1 MKSLTN
7 ILDRI
12 TLTKEDISGMI
23 RDAKKE
29 KVTEPEEVVQ
39 NTISEDPF
47 ISLEAFTS
55 FITRTYLVTGQKI
68 EDLSNFYRDTVDN
81 SDLREFI
88 NNPPN
93 KNLSVGS
100 YPMTDIE
107 KKLYYIINKDVIIPN
122 GHPSELWFAIVFNG
136 KVTGAVGKSTPDIEV
151 GSETVSLKSYDT
163 ATFDFGKIDKDSAK
177 LLSVFISLS
186 NILTSAPI
194 DTAQLSRIDINNS
207 LNLLESD
214 IVKQHIKEILKL
226 GESPSIPPPIKTL
239 ALQIERLLNSDN
251 PNDLHNL
258 VVKFCNEIDDLL
270 KRKISSANWWGLIIK
285 GNSTLFLES
294 ADGIYEKSKCKN
306 NRLSNAIAN
315 FKGWHLWING
325 TQLETAVTTRKNKG

>member
-12 TLTKEDISGMI
+12 KLTKEDISGMI

-29 KVTEPEEVVQ
+29 KVTDPGEVVQ
-39 NTISEDPF
+39 DTISEDPF
-47 ISLEAFTS
+47 TSLEAFTS
-55 FITRTYLVTGQKI
+55 FITGTYLVTGQKI

-81 SDLREFI
+81 SDLRKFI

-186 NILTSAPI
+186 NILTSVPI
-194 DTAQLSRIDINNS
+194 DPAQLSRIDINNS

-325 TQLETAVTTRKNKG
+325 TQLETAVTTRKSKG

>member
-7 ILDRI
+7 ILERI
-12 TLTKEDISGMI
+12 KLTKEDISGMI
-23 RDAKKE
+23 NDAKKE
-29 KVTEPEEVVQ
+29 KVTDPEEVVQ
-39 NTISEDPF
+39 DTISEDPF
-47 ISLEAFTS
+47 SSLEAFTS
-55 FITRTYLVTGQKI
+55 FITDTYLVTGQKI

-81 SDLREFI
+81 SDLRKFI

-151 GSETVSLKSYDT
+151 GGETVSLKSYDT
-163 ATFDFGKIDKDSAK
+163 ATFDFGKIDKDSAR
-177 LLSVFISLS
+177 LLSIFISLS
-186 NILTSAPI
+186 NILTSVPI
-194 DTAQLSRIDINNS
+194 DHAQLSRIDINNS

-251 PNDLHNL
+251 PDDLHNL

-294 ADGIYEKSKCKN
+294 ADGIYKKSKCQN

-325 TQLETAVTTRKNKG
+325 TQLETAVTTRKSKG